1 MKNLQTK
8 IEEVK
13 RQIKSK
19 QAEIDNFEIDPDEF
33 EEQYCEMLDSEG
45 PVKVAGLTF
54 DASAI
59 IREMDPTAYRC
70 GLNDYVDSIDK
81 ADCKDYQELEEQL
94 EELENELSDLEEE
107 LENADQD

>member
-1 MKNLQTK
+1 MENLQAK

-33 EEQYCEMLDSEG
+33 EEQYCEMLDEEG
-45 PVKVAGLTF
+45 PVKVVGLTF

-70 GLNDYVDSIDK
+70 GLNDYVDGIDK
-81 ADCKDYQELEEQL
+81 ADVKAYQELEEEL
-94 EELENELSDLEEE
+94 EELESELSDLEEE
-107 LENADQD
+107 LENAEQD